1 VTNPYFPHLFSPGRI
16 GRLQLA
22 NRIVKAPTSSGMSNM
37 DGTVSE
43 RLIRHYRDQASG
55 GVGLLIVE
63 YAFVDNDASKSAHC
77 QLGISTDEHI
87 SGLAWLADVIREQG
101 PKAAIQLEHCG
112 RQKFLG
118 TPPIKSA
125 SSIPWPS
132 LKQKKGEAA
141 VPSVLSEDEIA
152 QIVRAFGD
160 AARRAKMAG
169 FDLVEIR
176 GAHGY
181 LITNFLSP
189 HTNKRTDRYGG
200 SLENRMRFMIE
211 VIDDIR
217 RKVGP
222 DFPVTIRL
230 SGSDYEPDGFGVEET
245 IEVAKAA
252 EAHGVDAV
260 HVSGGDHHQ
269 MIHQVSPMAVERCH
283 NVWAAAAIKPHLK
296 IPVIASGSINMPD
309 LAERVLAEGKGDFI
323 GLGRP
328 LWADPQWPNKA
339 KEGRVKDIV
348 PCIRCNDGCLDRTFF
363 NFRAVSCSV
372 NPNIGREGDFEI
384 RPAPKPKKVVVIG
397 GGVAGME
404 AARVL
409 KLRGHDVTIYEKR
422 DFLGGV
428 AVEGSEA
435 DFKSDYRFFVEY
447 QVHQVKKL
455 GIPVVHEAFEPEK
468 INGFEVAVVATGGAS
483 TKPDIPGVDN
493 PTVVDAVPVFLDDS
507 NVGRRVI
514 VLGGGET
521 AVECALHLEQRG
533 REVTLIHRRSE
544 LMNRDVAITDKI
556 AYSERLARST
566 VKVVLGEQVKEM
578 GEGWVRTEDAAGNSR
593 RYEAETICLGL
604 GYAALD
610 DGMVDRLR
618 EKPGLEVHVIG
629 DRLRSAKVY
638 EAMTT
643 ALKTSLRI

>member
-1 VTNPYFPHLFSPGRI
+1 MNQYFPRLFTPGRI
-16 GRLQLA
+16 GRLELA

-43 RLIRHYRDQASG
+43 RLIRHYRDQAAG

-63 YAFVDNDASKSAHC
+63 YAFIDNDASKSAHC
-77 QLGISTDEHI
+77 QVGISTDEHI

-118 TPPIKSA
+118 TPPIRSA

-132 LKQKKGEAA
+132 LKQKKGDAA
-141 VPSVLSEDEIA
+141 VPAVLTVDEIK
-152 QIVRAFGD
+152 QVVSAFGD

-169 FDLVEIR
+169 FDLVEIH

-189 HTNKRTDRYGG
+189 HTNRRTDQYGG
-200 SLENRMRFMIE
+200 PLENRMRFMLE

-217 RKVGP
+217 AKVGP

-230 SGSDYEPDGFGVEET
+230 SGSDYEPDGFTVDET
-245 IEVAKAA
+245 IHVARAA
-252 EAHGVDAV
+252 EQHGVDAV

-283 NVWAAAAIKPHLK
+283 NVWAAAALKPHLK
-296 IPVIASGSINMPD
+296 VPVIASGSINMPH
-309 LAERVLAEGKGDFI
+309 LAEQVLEEGKGDFI

-339 KEGRVKDIV
+339 RKGREQDIV

-363 NFRAVSCSV
+363 NYRAVSCSV

-384 RPAPKPKKVVVIG
+384 RPAPRPKKVVVIG
-397 GGVAGME
+397 GGVAGLE

-428 AVEGSEA
+428 GVEGSVA
-435 DFKSDYRFFVEY
+435 DFKSDYRFFIDY
-447 QVHQVKKL
+447 QVHQVQKL
-455 GIPVVHEAFEPEK
+455 GIPVVHETFEPGK
-468 INGFEVAVVATGGAS
+468 INGYEVAVVATGGAS
-483 TKPDIPGVDN
+483 TKPDIPGIDHPAVI
-493 PTVVDAVPVFLDDS
+493 DAVPVFLDDS
-507 NVGRRVI
+507 NVGKRVI

-521 AVECALHLEQRG
+521 AVECALYLEQRG
-533 REVTLIHRRSE
+533 REVMLIHRRSE

-556 AYSERLARST
+556 AYSERLAASSVR
-566 VKVVLGEQVKEM
+566 VVLGEQVKEV
-578 GEGWVRTEDAAGNSR
+578 GDGWLRTEDSAGNSR
-593 RYEAETICLGL
+593 RYEADTICLGL
-604 GYAALD
+604 GYAALKD
-610 DGMVDRLR
+610 DMVERLR
-618 EKPGLEVHVIG
+618 GQPGLEVHVIG
-629 DRLRSAKVY
+629 DRIRSAKVF
-638 EAMTT
+638 EAVST